1 MSNGPEGRL
10 LTCMWVIRARSLFVL
25 FSGTRSWRWGPWA
38 DADPIGHYARP
49 QFPLGAPFT
58 RPLNGPAQHSHKSI
72 GQDDAISNT
81 H

>member
-49 QFPLGAPFT
+49 QSPLGAPFT
-58 RPLNGPAQHSHKSI
+58 RPLNGPAQHSDKSI